1 MTSDKFIEEV
11 VNTFNKIE
19 ILSFFY
25 ENPYTIDSAEGIS
38 HWIGR
43 KKDDILE
50 DLEDLV
56 VSRILQSEKA
66 EESFLYRYS
75 PPDHIH
81 KIISNILSAK
91 KLYQDK
97 IKDLEKERKN
107 LEDQFLKEIIRE
119 KSKTRTIIE
128 SMNEGI
134 LVINKNLQILTIN
147 HVAKDI
153 FSIEDEKP
161 LGKKLSELAK
171 DIEKI
176 KIIENIIISGNISE
190 ENLLFTGNKK
200 NIYKVG
206 FSLLKDEYSNELIGY
221 VLVFNDTTKEKE
233 AEKIKT
239 EFISMFTHDL
249 KNPLNA
255 VILNSTYLI
264 EKLNK
269 NASDDTE
276 AIFLKMI
283 NDSGKR
289 ILRIIEDFLSVSIIE
304 AGMLKMKFE
313 EVNYDK
319 VLSLTAYTF
328 SSFASEKKLQI
339 ETEVQSGLPTIWI
352 DRLQMERVL
361 ENLLSNAIK
370 FTPDGG
376 KIKVTAHEENG
387 SIVTCISDTGIG
399 ISKEDLPNL
408 FDKYYRSQKTSNIKG
423 TGLGLSIVKS
433 IIDAHNGKISV
444 ESEENK
450 GTRFSFYLPL
460 KRPLAY

>member
-1 MTSDKFIEEV
+1 MPITSDKFIKEV
-11 VNTFNKIE
+11 ANTFNKIE

-25 ENPYTIDSAEGIS
+25 ENPGAIDSADGIGQ
-38 HWIGR
+38 WISR
-43 KKDDILE
+43 KKDEILQ

-56 VSRILQSEKA
+56 DSGVLQSEKA
-66 EESFLYRYS
+66 EKSTLYRYS
-75 PPDHIH
+75 PPNQIH

-91 KLYQDK
+91 KLYQGK
-97 IKDLEKERKN
+97 IRELEKEREN

-134 LVINKNLQILTIN
+134 LVLNKNLQLLAIN
-147 HVAKDI
+147 NVAKDI
-153 FSIEDEKP
+153 FSIKDEKA
-161 LGKKLSELAK
+161 LGKKLSELTEDNEK
-171 DIEKI
+171 IQKIEKFLF
-176 KIIENIIISGNISE
+176 SGNNSE
-190 ENLLFTGNKK
+190 EDLLFPCNKN
-200 NIYKVG
+200 NIYKIG
-206 FSLLKDEYSNELIGY
+206 FSLLKDEYTKELIGY
-221 VLVFNDTTKEKE
+221 VLVFNDITKEKE
-233 AEKIKT
+233 TEKIKT

-255 VILNSTYLI
+255 IILNSAYLI
-264 EKLNK
+264 EKTQK
-269 NASDDTE
+269 NDDDTE

-304 AGMLKMKFE
+304 AGMLKMNFD

-319 VLSLTAYTF
+319 VISLTAYTF
-328 SSFASEKKLQI
+328 SSLVFEKNLQI
-339 ETEVQSGLPTIWI
+339 ETEIQSGLPSIWI

-370 FTPDGG
+370 FTPEGG
-376 KIKVTAHEENG
+376 KIKISAYEKNG
-387 SIVTCISDTGIG
+387 SIITCISDTGIG

-408 FDKYYRSQKTSNIKG
+408 FDKYYRSQKASNIKG

-450 GTRFSFYLPL
+450 GTTFSFHLPIG
-460 KRPLAY
+460 KPG

>member
-38 HWIGR
+38 HWISR
-43 KKDDILE
+43 KKDDILQ

-161 LGKKLSELAK
+161 LGKKLLELAK

-176 KIIENIIISGNISE
+176 KKIENIIISGNISE
-190 ENLLFTGNKK
+190 ENLLFTCNKK

-255 VILNSTYLI
+255 IILNSAYLT
-264 EKLNK
+264 EKIHK
-269 NASDDTE
+269 NDDDTE

-328 SSFASEKKLQI
+328 LSLASEKKLQI
-339 ETEVQSGLPTIWI
+339 ETEVQSGLT
-352 DRLQMERVL
+352 
-361 ENLLSNAIK
+361 
-370 FTPDGG
+370 
-376 KIKVTAHEENG
+376 
-387 SIVTCISDTGIG
+387 SI
-399 ISKEDLPNL
+399 
-408 FDKYYRSQKTSNIKG
+408 
-423 TGLGLSIVKS
+423 
-433 IIDAHNGKISV
+433 
-444 ESEENK
+444 
-450 GTRFSFYLPL
+450 
-460 KRPLAY
+460 